1 VRVAALALLLPTLA
15 LADGLADVKRRGELR
30 WGGDIQGG
38 EPYVYE
44 DPASPGKLVGFEVE
58 IAESIARRLGVKATF
73 VQISWPNLVPGL
85 ERGDYDVAMNGLE
98 HTPSRAE
105 RILVSR
111 PYYVYGETLA
121 VRKGDPLRGLGLAGR
136 RVGTLSQTY
145 AHELLLQEK
154 AEPVLYEGVQE
165 PYLDLVSGRTDA
177 VLLDNIIADRYGCV
191 MDGVE
196 CLPGDV
202 ALGAYIIGIRKDDAA
217 LKQAIDDALGQMIA
231 DGEMRRILEKWKLWD
246 ARQDRLAAA
255 VHGLTG
261 GKVDANVKRPPR
273 KAFGLGQLI
282 LFVEGAGIT
291 LVLSFLAFALAMILG
306 LAVAVSRVYG
316 PRPLRWG
323 ATLFVELFRG
333 TPVLLQLYVLYFA
346 LAPVMKLSAFTAA
359 ILGLGLNYA
368 AYEAEIYRGAILAIS
383 SGQSEAAHA
392 VGMSTLQTLRHVL
405 VPQAV
410 RTALPAMTNDFVA
423 LLKDSSVV
431 SVITV
436 VELTKRMTIAGVDLN
451 DWVVP
456 GIACA
461 ALYLAMSV
469 PLAHAARAM
478 ERKLYRDSHPRPH

>member
-1 VRVAALALLLPTLA
+1 MA
-15 LADGLADVKRRGELR
+15 ADVPEPVFKSGVLR
-30 WGGDIQGG
+30 WGADIQGG
-38 EPYVYE
+38 EPYVYS
-44 DPASPGKLVGFEVE
+44 DPAAPDKLIGFEVE
-58 IAESIARRLGVKATF
+58 IAESLARRLGVKPQF

-85 ERGDYDVAMNGLE
+85 ERGDYDIAMNGLE
-98 HTPSRAE
+98 STPGRAA
-105 RILVSR
+105 RILMSR

-121 VRKGDPLRGLGLAGR
+121 VRKGAPLRIVDLRGR
-136 RVGTLSQTY
+136 KVGTLNQTY
-145 AHELLLQEK
+145 AHELLI
-154 AEPVLYEGVQE
+154 AMGADPVLYEGVQE
-165 PYLDLVSGRTDA
+165 PYLDLVAGRTEA

-196 CLPGDV
+196 CLPGDA
-202 ALGAYIIGIRKDDAA
+202 ALGAYIIGIRRDDTA
-217 LKQAIDDALGQMIA
+217 LKAAIDEALAGMIS
-231 DGEMRRILEKWKLWD
+231 DGELRGILDKWKLWD
-246 ARQDRLAAA
+246 ARQNRLAAA
-255 VHGLTG
+255 ANGLG
-261 GKVDANVKRPPR
+261 ASEVKTETHRPPR
-273 KAFGLGQLI
+273 KQFSFAQFL
-282 LFVEGAGIT
+282 LFATGAGVT
-291 LVLSFLAFALAMILG
+291 LVLSFLSFALAMSLG
-306 LAVAVSRVYG
+306 LIVAVTRVYG
-316 PRPLRWG
+316 PRPLKVG
-323 ATLFVELFRG
+323 ALLFVELFRG

-346 LAPVMKLSAFTAA
+346 LAPVLKLSAFTAA

-383 SGQSEAAHA
+383 NGQSEAAHA

-469 PLAHAARAM
+469 PLAQLARAM
-478 ERKLYRDSHPRPH
+478 ERKLSRDSHPRTH